1 MTDFCVVLVTV
12 GSAEEGQRI
21 AQALVSERLA
31 ACVNVVGPLN
41 STYRWQGE
49 VVHDQELLLLIK
61 TRAAL
66 FGDLDARVKQLHSYT
81 TPEVIAVPIAAGS
94 AAYLDWLRAETQ
106 PL

>member
-1 MTDFCVVLVTV
+1 MTDYVAVLVTV

-31 ACVNVVGPLN
+31 ACVNVVGPIQ

-49 VVHDQELLLLIK
+49 VVRGEELLLLIK

-66 FGDLDARVKQLHSYT
+66 FGEVAARVQVLHSYA
-81 TPEVIAVPIAAGS
+81 TPEVIAVPIASGA

-106 PL
+106 AL